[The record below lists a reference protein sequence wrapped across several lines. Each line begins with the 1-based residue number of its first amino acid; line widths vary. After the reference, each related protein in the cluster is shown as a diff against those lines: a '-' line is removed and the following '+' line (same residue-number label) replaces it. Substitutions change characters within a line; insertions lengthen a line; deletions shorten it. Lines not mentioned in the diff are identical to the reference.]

1 MQTVYDSI
9 LSYTTPQVIALLSGI
24 GVFFL
29 VIFAAVIR
37 DEIRSRKSRTP
48 RDPSEWLFT
57 RWDEK
62 LYDAFF
68 REKPEIILKKLGI
81 DTERYLK
88 NCAVIRKSFPNLKKI
103 AADKLTGVFLIFLAV
118 LLAAVSGGSGL
129 AITAVILLGGIA
141 VYQAGIPKIGK
152 AAAARRQQLTGELP
166 RFLDLLQTALYIN
179 MPVSEAIT
187 VTARHLKGTL
197 ISDELLATMAEAQ
210 VGAVSWE
217 QALEDIAAKYEVDAF
232 SDFVLYL
239 ITGQEKGL
247 SIYDIVAR
255 QAREVRQYTLVAAE
269 ENAGKVNTAVLIPI
283 AIYKLIPLLFIVG
296 FPLVLQLLGSN
307 TIF

>member
-1 MQTVYDSI
+1 MQVFFDSI
-9 LSYTTPQVIALLSGI
+9 LNYTTPQLIALLTGLGI
-24 GVFFL
+24 FFL

-37 DEIRSRKSRTP
+37 DEILNRNARHPRSS
-48 RDPSEWLFT
+48 SEWLFS

-62 LYDAFF
+62 LYDCFF
-68 REKPEIILKKLGI
+68 RASPESVLIRLGV
-81 DTERYLK
+81 DTEKYLK
-88 NCAVIRKSFPNLKKI
+88 NCSVIRRHFPNLKKV
-103 AADKLTGVFLIFLAV
+103 AADKLIGAFLV
-118 LLAAVSGGSGL
+118 LLALILGIISGGAGF
-129 AITAVILLGGIA
+129 AITLVILLLGFRI
-141 VYQAGIPKIGK
+141 YQADIPKVSRE
-152 AAAARRQQLTGELP
+152 AQSRRRQLSAELP

-217 QALEDIAAKYEVDAF
+217 KALEEIASKYEVDTF

-255 QAREVRQYTLVAAE
+255 QAREVRQYSLVSAE
-269 ENAGKVNTAVLIPI
+269 ENAGKVNTAIVVPI
-283 AIYKLIPLLFIVG
+283 AVYKLVPLLFIVG
-296 FPLVLQLLGSN
+296 FPLVMQFFGNS